1 MLKKVR
7 RKKSWI
13 CPFFQIHLGSLSWAA
28 THPPSKFCASPFSS
42 FCAILFTNQPTT
54 QKPDMAENI
63 SSLSELIIVSEV
75 CCNYYH
81 HFIID
86 YLSFKFKRE
95 HLKVDFK
102 VEA

>member
-1 MLKKVR
+1 
-7 RKKSWI
+7 
-13 CPFFQIHLGSLSWAA
+13 
-28 THPPSKFCASPFSS
+28 
-42 FCAILFTNQPTT
+42 
-54 QKPDMAENI
+54 MAENI